1 MSAVRDRAFL
11 LCAHHELAI
20 AVRSRWTQIFA
31 AVFTAT
37 AGAVALAGY
46 VLSGGHGVQD
56 FARTSASLL
65 ELVLLLVPVAALLL
79 GVLALA
85 PERGAVE
92 QLYAQPVRRGVV
104 LLGRALGL
112 LAALASA
119 EAIGFG
125 LAGAVIFSQA
135 GGDGLGGYLV
145 LFAAAVLLTAIF
157 VGVAA
162 LIAAGGAGRR
172 ARSLAVALVVWFA
185 LVVVADVAAL
195 AAASLLPSGTASRL
209 LVVAAVANPVD
220 AVRTGAL
227 LATQGT
233 AAFGAAS
240 LAFLR
245 IVGGAGGA
253 AAVLSLS
260 LSAWAVTPAL
270 LAVRRMERADL

>member
-1 MSAVRDRAFL
+1 MSGWHDHPVT
-11 LCAHHELAI
+11 LCAGHELAV

-31 AVFTAT
+31 AVFAAT
-37 AGAVALAGY
+37 AAAVALAGY

-65 ELVLLLVPVAALLL
+65 ELVLLLVPIAALLL

-92 QLYAQPVRRGVV
+92 QLYAQPVRRSAV

-112 LAALASA
+112 LVALAAA

-125 LAGAVIFSQA
+125 LAGVVIFSNA

-172 ARSLAVALVVWFA
+172 ARSLAVALVVWFG
-185 LVVVADVAAL
+185 LVMVADVIAL
-195 AAASLLPSGTASRL
+195 AAASLLPSGFASRL

-245 IVGGAGGA
+245 IVGGAAGA
-253 AAVLSLS
+253 IAVLSLS
-260 LSAWAVTPAL
+260 LLVWTVVPAGLAAW
-270 LAVRRMERADL
+270 RMERADL